1 VIYWKKRQ
9 KKINKNYEDIEA
21 NRKKTKKNEKLKKKE
36 VELKKKVN
44 LLIENKL
51 NVLKSD
57 YIKLIVKNEEKSKT
71 EINILGHYPDPK
83 KIFQQIFNEEF
94 WRVITEKLNYYWSK
108 KTSKTFK
115 SEYKSYISKKVLLF
129 LI

>member
-1 VIYWKKRQ
+1 MKKRKTEGDLLEEET

-71 EINILGHYPDPK
+71 EINI
-83 KIFQQIFNEEF
+83 
-94 WRVITEKLNYYWSK
+94 
-108 KTSKTFK
+108 
-115 SEYKSYISKKVLLF
+115 
-129 LI
+129 